1 MLLNNLSV
9 TALSWSSGPC
19 HLSQVQL
26 WIRVHVYSISSV
38 LLLSC
43 VVFFATPW
51 TAALQASLSMPS
63 RSLLRLKS
71 IESMMLS
78 NNPILGCAL
87 LLPSFFSATWSFPM
101 SQLFAS
107 HSPSIGASASASVL
121 PMNTQERFT
130 LGLTCACVLHSPI
143 SLDSFTAPVTLAW
156 SIACA
161 QTCTCTQNIPERKLV
176 HMQKYKF
183 SFPETWTLVSTQTS
197 MRTCAQT
204 YACTQ

>member
-1 MLLNNLSV
+1 M
-9 TALSWSSGPC
+9 
-19 HLSQVQL
+19 
-26 WIRVHVYSISSV
+26 YSISSV

-51 TAALQASLSMPS
+51 TAALQASLSINS

-87 LLPSFFSATWSFPM
+87 LLPSFFSTTWSFPM

-130 LGLTCACVLHSPI
+130 LGLTCLCAAFSHQLGQLHSTSHAGLI
-143 SLDSFTAPVTLAW
+143 HCL
-156 SIACA
+156 
-161 QTCTCTQNIPERKLV
+161 CTNMHVYTKHP
-176 HMQKYKF
+176 
-183 SFPETWTLVSTQTS
+183 
-197 MRTCAQT
+197 
-204 YACTQ
+204 